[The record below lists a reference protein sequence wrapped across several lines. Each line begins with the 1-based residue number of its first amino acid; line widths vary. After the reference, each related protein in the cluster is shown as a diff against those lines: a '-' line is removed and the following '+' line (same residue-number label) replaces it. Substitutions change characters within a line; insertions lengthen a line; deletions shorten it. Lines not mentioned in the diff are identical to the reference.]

1 MAGYGAGFLDT
12 NVLLY
17 AMDPR
22 DPAKQATAADL
33 VRDLS
38 EQGGAMIS
46 TQVLIEL
53 FSNLHR
59 KLGVSRE
66 RAAVVCYALTEGPVV
81 PSDLP
86 LVMKA
91 LARSAQTQLSIWD
104 CMIVEAALAGG
115 ARVLY
120 SEDFTHGQTFG
131 RLRVVNPFEPAAASP
146 LDL

>member
-1 MAGYGAGFLDT
+1 MAAVAPGFLDT

-22 DPAKQATAADL
+22 DPSKQARAAEL
-33 VRDLS
+33 VQRLS
-38 EQGGAMIS
+38 SEGNAMVS

-66 RAAVVCYALTEGPVV
+66 RAALVCYSLTDWAIV

-91 LARSAQTQLSIWD
+91 MARSAQSKLTIWD

-115 ARVLY
+115 AQTLY
-120 SEDFTHGQTFG
+120 SEDFAHRQHFG
-131 RLRVVNPFEPAAASP
+131 ALQVVNPFEAPPASR
-146 LDL
+146 